1 MSVVGYDD
9 YVFFYLTCGWFLF
22 ELQSLVLLFE
32 FRKVAR
38 EARAATSAPKRAVL
52 EDPACQSKNCAANF
66 RLGAAR
72 ISIDR
77 EQFCVLKRKK

>member
-38 EARAATSAPKRAVL
+38 EARARAATSDTL
-52 EDPACQSKNCAANF
+52 ELAERSEAEMVTNVSDEVEDEANDEIEV
-66 RLGAAR
+66 GAR
-72 ISIDR
+72 PQCR
-77 EQFCVLKRKK
+77 G